1 MLKFVKCIICLL
13 YFDIEVRKEKNVHKN
28 VFSVIFFSI
37 LIRVLLD
44 TFVWGFFLVQLVI
57 FARFNMKFKNKVLFF
72 FH

>member
-1 MLKFVKCIICLL
+1 MLKFVKRIICLL

-28 VFSVIFFSI
+28 VFSVFFFLFWLEYCWI
-37 LIRVLLD
+37 LLFGV
-44 TFVWGFFLVQLVI
+44 FFLVQLVI

>member
-13 YFDIEVRKEKNVHKN
+13 YFDIEVRKEKNV
-28 VFSVIFFSI
+28 SQLFFFLFWLEYCWI
-37 LIRVLLD
+37 LL
-44 TFVWGFFLVQLVI
+44 FGGFFLVQLVI